1 MKNENTLMFLSDAP
15 SGTSGL
21 SRITRELIAHIQ
33 ADPETNAL
41 FRVAT
46 WDMDSGDS
54 SSYPYPQY
62 PITTLQDYVVPEL
75 PDAWNDFA
83 RGEQGILMAI
93 WNPSW
98 LWWLSLPRTGG
109 LPCSLNCEVLR
120 IEAVQ
125 DMGYFPIDAVGPSG
139 TLPKLQLATV
149 NAFDRK
155 TGLYKMG
162 WRPD

>member
-1 MKNENTLMFLSDAP
+1 MKIPLMFLSDAP

-46 WDMDSGDS
+46 LGYGQRGFKSH
-54 SSYPYPQY
+54 PYPQY

-83 RGEQGILMAI
+83 RGEPGVLMAI

-98 LWWLSLPRTGG
+98 LWWLSLPRTV
-109 LPCSLNCEVLR
+109 PPMFPELR
-120 IEAVQ
+120 KFLESNPFKTW
-125 DMGYFPIDAVGPSG
+125 GYFPIDAVGPSG

-155 TGLYKMG
+155 LAYTKWAGNLI
-162 WRPD
+162 D

>member
-1 MKNENTLMFLSDAP
+1 MKTPLMFLSDAP

-21 SRITRELIAHIQ
+21 SRITRELIAHIPGRSGDQ
-33 ADPETNAL
+33 CA

-46 WDMDSGDS
+46 LGYGQRGFK
-54 SSYPYPQY
+54 SYPYPQY

-98 LWWLSLPRTGG
+98 LWWLSLPRTAPPMFPELRKFLESKPFRHGG
-109 LPCSLNCEVLR
+109 ISLSTRLGHRELCLSCNWP
-120 IEAVQ
+120 Q
-125 DMGYFPIDAVGPSG
+125 
-139 TLPKLQLATV
+139 
-149 NAFDRK
+149 
-155 TGLYKMG
+155 
-162 WRPD
+162 